1 MSNINDYQGMIPF
14 DSHDYDIS
22 MTKSASL
29 KDELSSW
36 KLQAIIRA
44 GEHRVN
50 SELSAYQKKNNK
62 ISNEMERYQGYQ
74 EPTPPSQGGKN
85 LSNLR
90 KLQKNLE
97 ITFTPFS
104 VIISVKS
111 GAKKLVIQTIET
123 KDMPDEMLNAWRSKN
138 AAYFKTYM
146 SAKMQYSIQTAE
158 HRLIMDGIRNSVE
171 FQNAYSKQASE
182 VCEELDDEMP
192 FFNILFFSE
201 KYAQQDEDT
210 FEKLCMMGYATED
223 KEYVVS
229 PLDNNEV
236 ILAVSRETHQMPK
249 IASLSFLKDSKVITP
264 ETIKNNAKVVFLTD
278 RVVYVIK
285 DVIITTI
292 LLEEMSTT
300 DILHF
305 KMKDKQYFVN
315 KFARQAKLL
324 EQRRAYYGMSKM
336 EKKASAPI
344 FTLNTIFTLD
354 FIHPYLYKILLDK
367 KLGKDWT
374 SFDEF
379 VIIKNIETMFNIEVI
394 GNSALNKI
402 LSIAA
407 INSKQSN
414 LAFTSLHA
422 FEKIVRSFNDLP
434 IDFEQRET
442 DSLDGRAIAFA
453 LDVMDMCI
461 NDDVYTKLGP
471 DVCEYII
478 SVLTSSDYYA
488 FYPNLENGTESQLDF
503 VSLINQALLKSVI
516 RRDVDSILDK
526 EREAEVEREDEV
538 TQAGIIGSLD
548 FIRSGAAN
556 SANEVTKQII
566 NFCNGANIDLRFV
579 NLIQM
584 HVEKNLAIDTF
595 LKEKQSNLQTFAKIF
610 KI

>member
-1 MSNINDYQGMIPF
+1 MSNINDYQEMAPF
-14 DSHDYDIS
+14 DSHEYNIS

-36 KLQAIIRA
+36 KLRATIQA

-97 ITFTPFS
+97 VTFTPFS

-111 GAKKLVIQTIET
+111 GTKKLVIQTIET
-123 KDMPDEMLNAWRSKN
+123 KDMPDEMLSAWRSKN

-192 FFNILFFSE
+192 FFNILFFAE

-229 PLDNNEV
+229 PLDNNEA

-249 IASLSFLKDSKVITP
+249 IASLSYLKDSKVITP

-324 EQRRAYYGMSKM
+324 EQRRSYYGMGKM

-344 FTLNTIFTLD
+344 FTLNTIFALD

-367 KLGKDWT
+367 KLGKGWT

-461 NDDVYTKLGP
+461 DDDVYTKLGP

-503 VSLINQALLKSVI
+503 ISLINQALLKSVI

-526 EREAEVEREDEV
+526 EREAEVEREDEI

-556 SANEVTKQII
+556 SANDVTKQII
-566 NFCNGANIDLRFV
+566 NFCNGTNIDLRFV